1 MKRKALGAVIAQ
13 AAQAGIGLL
22 LQILVA
28 RLLGIDEYG
37 RFAILYGVVIVATA
51 VVTGLIGDSL
61 VVLERSQRAIRAGLQ
76 AMLLITSAV
85 LAAGAFLTAWLTGF
99 SDALEAAIFAVA
111 LAAFAVEEIVRRLL
125 IAHMSFVRTAATDIS
140 GFIVALA
147 IILAVNATGTLSLG
161 VFLSL
166 IHI

>member
-85 LAAGAFLTAWLTGF
+85 LA
-99 SDALEAAIFAVA
+99 
-111 LAAFAVEEIVRRLL
+111 
-125 IAHMSFVRTAATDIS
+125 
-140 GFIVALA
+140 
-147 IILAVNATGTLSLG
+147 
-161 VFLSL
+161 LSL